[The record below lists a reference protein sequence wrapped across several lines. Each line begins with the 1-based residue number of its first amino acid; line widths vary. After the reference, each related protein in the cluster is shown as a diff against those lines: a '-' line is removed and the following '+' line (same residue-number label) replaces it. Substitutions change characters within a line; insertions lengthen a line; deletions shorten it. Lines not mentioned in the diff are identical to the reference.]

1 MRVRDQRSV
10 AELLLE
16 AEQVARDLLFEAP
29 ARDGRAMVRTW
40 GEVMDTAADLWA
52 QLPTGPP
59 VPGQHRHP
67 GQPGVIDQ
75 LQASARSLH
84 RRDRKI
90 EDDGGY
96 DDQLLA
102 IADSYARAGELVAKY
117 PSQDG
122 QQTREQ
128 REDVQ
133 AARTRIMHTLYVTAH
148 AVTVAL
154 TNDLR
159 DYHDQHRDSTVTAQ
173 GYPVDMLADAH
184 RRMSAAEQL
193 AGSYVHD
200 AYPEALAGQHR
211 DRVDPARLAD
221 AVARWDVQAHRALAG
236 TPQAHTLALV
246 TAQETWLVSA
256 TSILWRAAA
265 ETGHANVSQYRTR
278 LSPALERLWEEWGQ
292 AARTWTELTP
302 KNSPPPPAQLRAAGD
317 ELRAATRE
325 LIHDRVGGATS
336 QVIAARV
343 DLTGVDTTLQRSL
356 ASTVDLA
363 HAVRDAGNEPGLLV
377 SAKGANR
384 ILAQRAEEG
393 ITPERMHAIVSPT
406 AIHANRSIPA
416 PESLRPR
423 VDAMGQATVDASHRA
438 LGSSTG
444 IAPQPPSKTLSRPK
458 NPKTPVLGGT
468 AVAGRTMNTGHA
480 HRDVALPR

>member
-16 AEQVARDLLFEAP
+16 AEQVARDLLYEAP
-29 ARDGRAMVRTW
+29 DRDGRAMVRTW

-59 VPGQHRHP
+59 VPGQHRSP
-67 GQPGVIDQ
+67 EQPGVIDQ

-84 RRDRKI
+84 RRDRKVH
-90 EDDGGY
+90 DDGGY
-96 DDQLLA
+96 DDQLLV

-117 PSQDG
+117 HNHDGSQTPERQD
-122 QQTREQ
+122 
-128 REDVQ
+128 DVH

-148 AVTVAL
+148 VVTVAL

-159 DYHDQHRDSTVTAQ
+159 AYHDQHRDSTVTAK
-173 GYPVDMLADAH
+173 GYPLYMLADAH

-193 AGSYVHD
+193 AGSYLPD
-200 AYPEALAGQHR
+200 TYPEALSGQHR
-211 DRVDPARLAD
+211 DRVDPERLAD

-236 TPQAHTLALV
+236 TPDAHTLAFV

-256 TSILWRAAA
+256 SSILWRAAA
-265 ETGHANVSQYRTR
+265 QTGHVNESQYRTR
-278 LSPALERLWEEWGQ
+278 LCPALERLWEEWGQ

-302 KNSPPPPAQLRAAGD
+302 KNSPAPPAHLRAAGN

-325 LIHDRVGGATS
+325 LIHDRVGGATPE
-336 QVIAARV
+336 VIAARV
-343 DLTGVDTTLQRSL
+343 DLGKVASTLQRSL

-384 ILAQRAEEG
+384 FLAQRAEQG
-393 ITPERMHAIVSPT
+393 FTPDD
-406 AIHANRSIPA
+406 IHAVVPPREIHGNRSIPV

-423 VDAMGQATVDASHRA
+423 VGAIGQAAVDAAHLA

-444 IAPQPPSKTLSRPK
+444 IAPQPLRKLPDRSKS
-458 NPKTPVLGGT
+458 
-468 AVAGRTMNTGHA
+468 
-480 HRDVALPR
+480 RDVHHGAAVPGESIEARQARRDVSVPR